1 MALIVWGLNVAM
13 LCFSVEIVGLL
24 LVGLAETSPIAKVG
38 TFFAGAGFHWSS
50 LRWGGGGEGG
60 AAAKSGL
67 GAGDLYGIYGSV
79 FRHHRAAGRAA
90 DGMGRDFHHL
100 SGGGGLVA
108 VALLL
113 SWRLKHDPGGG
124 AGGRY
129 VRPVVTG

>member
-50 LRWGGGGEGG
+50 CAGVVAVKAVPQQNQGSALATYTVFMDLSLGITGPLAGLLMAWAGISTIYL
-60 AAAKSGL
+60 AAA
-67 GAGDLYGIYGSV
+67 
-79 FRHHRAAGRAA
+79 
-90 DGMGRDFHHL
+90 
-100 SGGGGLVA
+100 GLVA